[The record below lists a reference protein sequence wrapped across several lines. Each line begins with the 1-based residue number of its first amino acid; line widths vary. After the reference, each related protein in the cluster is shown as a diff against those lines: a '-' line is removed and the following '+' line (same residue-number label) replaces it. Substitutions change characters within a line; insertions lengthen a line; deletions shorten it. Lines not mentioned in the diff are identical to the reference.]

1 MHSWGGTGRDSGER
15 SERTHRAESRLGGAK
30 KAERKRAPDAARLGI
45 YAVKRS
51 CARENKGQKRDPH
64 PPCDLNQELANAAS
78 SWFHS
83 HTGAELAEI
92 YQRILRANAIWC
104 MRLGLGFK
112 FPNRRMKPLDQ
123 AI

>member
-1 MHSWGGTGRDSGER
+1 MAT
-15 SERTHRAESRLGGAK
+15 
-30 KAERKRAPDAARLGI
+30 KRVQYEFRIDAFT
-45 YAVKRS
+45 
-51 CARENKGQKRDPH
+51 
-64 PPCDLNQELANAAS
+64 CDLNQELANAAS

>member
-1 MHSWGGTGRDSGER
+1 MGSFATLTRISPGPPKNALQRVRER
-15 SERTHRAESRLGGAK
+15 L
-30 KAERKRAPDAARLGI
+30 AARLF
-45 YAVKRS
+45 S
-51 CARENKGQKRDPH
+51 CPERKKGQRRRTVSH
-64 PPCDLNQELANAAS
+64 CDLNQELANAAS